1 MIRAAVFGAAGY
13 IGGELLRLLLGHPEV
28 ELTAAVSSRFP
39 GKRLDS
45 VHPNLRSSTDLT
57 FTAPER
63 ADDCD
68 VVFLATPHRSTMD
81 LVRHRADRTD
91 LLIDLSGDFRLRDTD
106 LYQRYYGVPHEAPEL
121 LDRFVPGIPE
131 LHRDR
136 LRTARLISVPGCMA
150 NAAILA
156 LHPLAARRLALSPV
170 LLDGRTGSSGSGAS
184 AGDSNLHAERSGALR
199 VFAPATHRHEAE
211 VAQHTGLD
219 ARMTATGVEAVRGV
233 QVVCHTEVR
242 RASRS
247 GTYGRR
253 TARPTPTSRSS
264 AWWPTSGAPTAI
276 PSPRS
281 CSAPTTATSAMY
293 GTTGRVAWWSSPPS
307 TTSSRAARA
316 TPCSASTYAW
326 TGPNRTDCP
335 FPGCTRCED
344 VHKREGRTDH
354 GRAPVGRRQVR
365 RQQ

>member
-45 VHPNLRSSTDLT
+45 VHPNLRSATDLT

-63 ADDCD
+63 AEDCD

-81 LVRHRADRTD
+81 LVRHWADRTD
-91 LLIDLSGDFRLRDTD
+91 LLVDLSGDFRLRDTEV
-106 LYQRYYGVPHEAPEL
+106 YERYYGVPHEAPEL

-156 LHPLAARRLALSPV
+156 LHPLAARQLALSPV

-233 QVVCHTEVR
+233 QVVCHTEVPDGVEER
-242 RASRS
+242 AVRAAYREAYADEPFVRLVAHKRGTYRYPEPKILLGSNYCDIGHVWGDASRRLVVVAALDNLVKGGAGNAVQCLNVRMDWPES
-247 GTYGRR
+247 YGL
-253 TARPTPTSRSS
+253 S
-264 AWWPTSGAPTAI
+264 
-276 PSPRS
+276 
-281 CSAPTTATSAMY
+281 
-293 GTTGRVAWWSSPPS
+293 
-307 TTSSRAARA
+307 
-316 TPCSASTYAW
+316 
-326 TGPNRTDCP
+326 
-335 FPGCTRCED
+335 FPGL
-344 VHKREGRTDH
+344 H
-354 GRAPVGRRQVR
+354 PV
-365 RQQ
+365 